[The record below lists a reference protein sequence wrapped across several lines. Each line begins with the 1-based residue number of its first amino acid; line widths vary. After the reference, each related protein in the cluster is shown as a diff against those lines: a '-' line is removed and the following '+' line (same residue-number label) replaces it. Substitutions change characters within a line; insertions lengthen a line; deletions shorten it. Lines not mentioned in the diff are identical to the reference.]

1 LSNIAETKQD
11 KVTDKV
17 TKEFEELL
25 KKSFEDNQI
34 NEGKVIKGTI
44 VSIESDIVLVDV
56 GLKTE
61 GRISLDEFSSIDGN
75 HNLEVGSEV
84 DVYLERIE
92 NALGDA
98 VLSRD
103 RAKKEENWIQLVEDQ
118 KNNVIVEGIIN
129 GKVRGGFTVDIN
141 GTQAFLPGSQVDV
154 RPVKDIRP
162 FMNSPQSFHIL
173 KMDKKR
179 GNIVVSRKSVLS
191 DHHSVDKSEI
201 IEKFSEGQEVDGI
214 VKNIT
219 DYGAF
224 VDLGGVDGLLHVTDI
239 SWKRIN
245 KPSEVINI
253 GDKVNV
259 KIIKI
264 SKEDMRI
271 SLGMK
276 QLMDDPW
283 VDAESKYIVG
293 NKYKGVVTNM
303 ADYGAFV
310 EVEGG
315 LEGLVHVS
323 EMSWVSKIQKPNE
336 YVSIG
341 DEVEIMVLEVDVG
354 KKRLSLGIKQCVDNP
369 WENFAQDNPVG
380 TVLKGK
386 IQNITDFGIF
396 VQVEEGLDGLV
407 HLSDIDWKVPGE
419 IAIQDYTAGQEIE
432 AQILDFEVE
441 KERISLGIK
450 QLVGDPIGNID
461 IKKGS
466 VVTCT
471 VINTLKGG
479 IDVEIG
485 EGFPAFI
492 KRNDLSMDKSEQ
504 DPNRFEIGQKVDAKV
519 INFDKKSRKVSLS
532 IRALQISDEKEAI
545 EQYGSKDSG
554 ASLGDILGEAFDK
567 NVVSSETEKESK
579 KDNEDD

>member
-1 LSNIAETKQD
+1 MSDIVETQHDD
-11 KVTDKV
+11 KVQNSATQ
-17 TKEFEELL
+17 EFAKLLEESL
-25 KKSFEDNQI
+25 EVNQI
-34 NEGKVIKGTI
+34 NEGKIVKGTV
-44 VSIESDIVLVDV
+44 VSIESDLVIVDV

-61 GRISLDEFSSIDGN
+61 GRIALSEFSSQDGSFT
-75 HNLEVGSEV
+75 LEIGDQV

-103 RAKKEENWIQLVEDQ
+103 KAKKEENWVKLEQDQ
-118 KNNVIVEGIIN
+118 KDNAVVEGMIN
-129 GKVRGGFTVDIN
+129 GKVRGGFTVDID

-154 RPVKDIRP
+154 RPIKDIRP
-162 FMNSPQSFHIL
+162 FMNAPQTFHIL

-191 DHHSVDKSEI
+191 DHNSTDKAELLNNL
-201 IEKFSEGQEVDGI
+201 EEGQAIEGI

-245 KPSEVINI
+245 KPSEAINI
-253 GDKVNV
+253 GDKVKV

-264 SKEDMRI
+264 SKEDMKI

-276 QLMDDPW
+276 QLLDDPW
-283 VDAESKYIVG
+283 LDSETNYIVG
-293 NKYKGVVTNM
+293 NKYKGIVTNM

-323 EMSWVSKIQKPNE
+323 EMSWVSKIQKPEN

-341 DEVEIMVLEVDVG
+341 DELEVMVLEIDTN

-369 WENFAQDNPVG
+369 WENFAQKNPIG

-386 IQNITDFGIF
+386 IQNITDFGVF

-407 HLSDIDWKVPGE
+407 HLSDIDWKIPGD
-419 IAIQDYTAGQEIE
+419 IAIKEYSIGQEIE
-432 AQILDFEVE
+432 AQILDFEID

-450 QLVGDPIGNID
+450 QLIDDPIGDID
-461 IKKGS
+461 LKKGS
-466 VVTCT
+466 IVTCT
-471 VINTLKGG
+471 VVNAGKGG
-479 IDVEIG
+479 LDVEIG

-492 KRNDLSMDKSEQ
+492 KRNELSMDKSEQ
-504 DPNRFEIGQKVDAKV
+504 DPSRFELGQKVDAK
-519 INFDKKSRKVSLS
+519 ITSFDKKSRRVTLS
-532 IRALQISDEKEAI
+532 IKSLQISDEKDAI
-545 EQYGSKDSG
+545 KQYGSKDSG

-567 NVVSSETEKESK
+567 NSEIQD
-579 KDNEDD
+579 DNINDENSE

>member
-1 LSNIAETKQD
+1 MSNIAETKQD

-432 AQILDFEVE
+432 AQILDFEIE

-504 DPNRFEIGQKVDAKV
+504 DPNRFEVGQKVDAKV

>member
-1 LSNIAETKQD
+1 MSDIVETQHD
-11 KVTDKV
+11 GKVQNSATQ
-17 TKEFEELL
+17 EFAKLLEESL
-25 KKSFEDNQI
+25 EVNQI
-34 NEGKVIKGTI
+34 NEGKIVKGTV
-44 VSIESDIVLVDV
+44 VSIESDLVIVDV

-61 GRISLDEFSSIDGN
+61 GRIALSEFSSQDGSFT
-75 HNLEVGSEV
+75 LEIGDQV

-103 RAKKEENWIQLVEDQ
+103 KAKKEENWVKLEQDQ
-118 KNNVIVEGIIN
+118 KDNAVVEGMIN
-129 GKVRGGFTVDIN
+129 GKVRGGFTVDID

-154 RPVKDIRP
+154 RPIKDIRP
-162 FMNSPQSFHIL
+162 FMNAPQTFHIL

-191 DHHSVDKSEI
+191 DHNSTDKAELLNNL
-201 IEKFSEGQEVDGI
+201 EEGQAIEGI

-245 KPSEVINI
+245 KPSEAINI
-253 GDKVNV
+253 GDKVKV

-264 SKEDMRI
+264 SKEDMKI

-276 QLMDDPW
+276 QLLDDPW
-283 VDAESKYIVG
+283 LDSETNYIVG
-293 NKYKGVVTNM
+293 NKYKGIVTNM

-323 EMSWVSKIQKPNE
+323 EMSWVSKIQKPEN

-341 DEVEIMVLEVDVG
+341 DELEVMVLEIDTN

-369 WENFAQDNPVG
+369 WENFAQKNPIG

-386 IQNITDFGIF
+386 IQNITDFGVF

-407 HLSDIDWKVPGE
+407 HLSDIDWKIPGD
-419 IAIQDYTAGQEIE
+419 IAIKEYSIGQEIE
-432 AQILDFEVE
+432 AQILDFEID

-450 QLVGDPIGNID
+450 QLIDDPIGDID
-461 IKKGS
+461 LKKGS
-466 VVTCT
+466 IVTCT
-471 VINTLKGG
+471 VVNAGKGG
-479 IDVEIG
+479 LDVEIG

-492 KRNDLSMDKSEQ
+492 KRNELSMDKSEQ
-504 DPNRFEIGQKVDAKV
+504 DPSRFELGQKVDAK
-519 INFDKKSRKVSLS
+519 ITSFDKKSRRVTLS
-532 IRALQISDEKEAI
+532 IKSLQISDEKDAI
-545 EQYGSKDSG
+545 KQYGSKDSG

-567 NVVSSETEKESK
+567 NSEIQD
-579 KDNEDD
+579 DNINDENSE

>member
-1 LSNIAETKQD
+1 MSNITETQQD
-11 KVTDKV
+11 NVAQDSV
-17 TKEFEELL
+17 TKEFAKLLEE
-25 KKSFEDNQI
+25 SFEINQI
-34 NEGKVIKGTI
+34 NEGKIVKGTVI
-44 VSIESDIVLVDV
+44 SIESDLVIVDV

-61 GRISLDEFSSIDGN
+61 GRISLNEFSSNDGA
-75 HNLEVGSEV
+75 HGLEIGDQV

-103 RAKKEENWIQLVEDQ
+103 KAKREENWIKLEEDQ

-162 FMNSPQSFHIL
+162 FMNVPQSFHIL

-191 DHHSVDKSEI
+191 DNNSIDKSELLNNLND
-201 IEKFSEGQEVDGI
+201 GQEIEGI

-253 GDKVNV
+253 GDKVKV
-259 KIIKI
+259 KILKI
-264 SKEDMRI
+264 LKEDMKI

-276 QLMDDPW
+276 QLLDDPW
-283 VDAESKYIVG
+283 LDSESKYIVG

-310 EVEGG
+310 EVDGG

-323 EMSWVSKIQKPNE
+323 EMSWVSKIQKPEN

-341 DEVEIMVLEVDVG
+341 DELEVMVLEIDTT

-369 WENFAQDNPVG
+369 WENFAQNNPIG
-380 TVLKGK
+380 TVLKGN

-407 HLSDIDWKVPGE
+407 HLSDIDWKVPGD
-419 IAIQDYTAGQEIE
+419 IAIKEYNVGQKIE
-432 AQILDFEVE
+432 AKILDFEID

-450 QLVGDPIGNID
+450 QLDDDPIGD
-461 IKKGS
+461 VDLKKGS
-466 VVTCT
+466 VVTCA
-471 VINTLKGG
+471 VINADKGG

-504 DPNRFEIGQKVDAKV
+504 DPSRFEVGQKVDAK
-519 INFDKKSRKVSLS
+519 IMSFDKKSRRVTLS
-532 IRALQISDEKEAI
+532 IKALQISDEKEAI
-545 EQYGSKDSG
+545 KQYGSKDSG

-567 NVVSSETEKESK
+567 NSETQDDGITEDNKE
-579 KDNEDD
+579 

>member
-1 LSNIAETKQD
+1 MSDIVETQHD
-11 KVTDKV
+11 GKVQNSATQ
-17 TKEFEELL
+17 EFAKLLEESL
-25 KKSFEDNQI
+25 EVNQI
-34 NEGKVIKGTI
+34 NEGKIVKGTV
-44 VSIESDIVLVDV
+44 VSIESDLVIVDV

-61 GRISLDEFSSIDGN
+61 GRIALSEFSSQDGSFT
-75 HNLEVGSEV
+75 LEIGDQV

-103 RAKKEENWIQLVEDQ
+103 KAKKEENWVKLEQDQ
-118 KNNVIVEGIIN
+118 KDNAVVEGMIN
-129 GKVRGGFTVDIN
+129 GKVRGGFTVDID

-154 RPVKDIRP
+154 RPIKDIRP
-162 FMNSPQSFHIL
+162 FMNAPQTFHIL

-191 DHHSVDKSEI
+191 DHNSTDKAELLNNL
-201 IEKFSEGQEVDGI
+201 EEGQAIEGI

-245 KPSEVINI
+245 KPSEAINI
-253 GDKVNV
+253 GDKVKV

-264 SKEDMRI
+264 SKEDMKI

-276 QLMDDPW
+276 QLLDDPW
-283 VDAESKYIVG
+283 LDSETNYIVG
-293 NKYKGVVTNM
+293 NKYKGIVTNM

-323 EMSWVSKIQKPNE
+323 EMSWVSKIQKPEN

-341 DEVEIMVLEVDVG
+341 DELEVMVLEIDTN

-369 WENFAQDNPVG
+369 WENFAQKNPIG

-386 IQNITDFGIF
+386 IQNITDFGVF

-407 HLSDIDWKVPGE
+407 HLSDIDWKIPGD
-419 IAIQDYTAGQEIE
+419 IAIKEYSIGQEIE
-432 AQILDFEVE
+432 AQILDFEID

-450 QLVGDPIGNID
+450 QLIDDPIGDID
-461 IKKGS
+461 LKKGS
-466 VVTCT
+466 IVTCS
-471 VINTLKGG
+471 VVNAGKGG
-479 IDVEIG
+479 LDVEIG

-492 KRNDLSMDKSEQ
+492 KRNELSMDKSEQ
-504 DPNRFEIGQKVDAKV
+504 DPSRFELGQKVDAK
-519 INFDKKSRKVSLS
+519 ITSFDKKSRRVTLS
-532 IRALQISDEKEAI
+532 IKSLQISDEKDAI
-545 EQYGSKDSG
+545 KQYGSKDSG

-567 NVVSSETEKESK
+567 NSEIQD
-579 KDNEDD
+579 DNINDENSE

>member
-1 LSNIAETKQD
+1 MSNIMETQQD
-11 KVTDKV
+11 SAAQDSA
-17 TKEFEELL
+17 TKEFAKLLEE
-25 KKSFEDNQI
+25 SFEINQL
-34 NEGKVIKGTI
+34 NEGKIVKGTV
-44 VSIESDIVLVDV
+44 VSIESDLVIVDV

-61 GRISLDEFSSIDGN
+61 GRISLREFSSHDGS
-75 HNLEVGSEV
+75 HNLEIGDQV

-103 RAKKEENWIQLVEDQ
+103 KAKREENWVKLEEDQ
-118 KNNVIVEGIIN
+118 KNNEIVEGIIN
-129 GKVRGGFTVDIN
+129 GKVRGGFTVDID

-162 FMNSPQSFHIL
+162 FMNKPQSFHIL

-191 DHHSVDKSEI
+191 DNSSVDKSEI
-201 IEKFSEGQEVDGI
+201 INNLNEGQDIEGI

-245 KPSEVINI
+245 KPSEAINI
-253 GDKVNV
+253 GDKVKV

-264 SKEDMRI
+264 SKEDMKI

-276 QLMDDPW
+276 QLLEDPW
-283 VDAESKYIVG
+283 IDSESKYIVG
-293 NKYKGVVTNM
+293 NKYKGKVTNM

-310 EVEGG
+310 EVDGG

-323 EMSWVSKIQKPNE
+323 EMSWVSKIQKPEN

-341 DEVEIMVLEVDVG
+341 DEVDVMVLEIDTF

-369 WENFAQDNPVG
+369 WENFAQKNPIG
-380 TVLKGK
+380 TVLKGN

-396 VQVEEGLDGLV
+396 VQVDEGLDGLV
-407 HLSDIDWKVPGE
+407 HLSDIDWKVPGD
-419 IAIQDYTAGQEIE
+419 IAIKDYSVGQEIE
-432 AQILDFEVE
+432 AQILDFEID

-450 QLVGDPIGNID
+450 QLNDDPIGD
-461 IKKGS
+461 VELKKGS

-471 VINTLKGG
+471 VINTDKGG
-479 IDVEIG
+479 VDVEIG
-485 EGFPAFI
+485 DGFPAFI
-492 KRNDLSMDKSEQ
+492 KRNDLSMDKTEQ
-504 DPNRFEIGQKVDAKV
+504 DPSRFEVGQKVDAK
-519 INFDKKSRKVSLS
+519 IMSFDKRSRRVTLS
-532 IRALQISDEKEAI
+532 IKSLQISDEKEAI
-545 EQYGSKDSG
+545 KQYGSKDSG

-567 NVVSSETEKESK
+567 SSEKQDDESVEK
-579 KDNEDD
+579 NEE

>member
-1 LSNIAETKQD
+1 LSNITETQQD
-11 KVTDKV
+11 NVAQDSV
-17 TKEFEELL
+17 TKEFAKLLEE
-25 KKSFEDNQI
+25 SFEINQI
-34 NEGKVIKGTI
+34 NEGKIVKGTVI
-44 VSIESDIVLVDV
+44 SIESDLVIVDV

-61 GRISLDEFSSIDGN
+61 GRISLNEFSSNDGA
-75 HNLEVGSEV
+75 HGLEIGDQV

-103 RAKKEENWIQLVEDQ
+103 KAKREENWIKLEEDQ

-162 FMNSPQSFHIL
+162 FMNVPQSFHIL

-191 DHHSVDKSEI
+191 DNNSIDKSELLNNLND
-201 IEKFSEGQEVDGI
+201 GQEIEGI

-253 GDKVNV
+253 GDKVKV
-259 KIIKI
+259 KILKI
-264 SKEDMRI
+264 LKEDMKI

-276 QLMDDPW
+276 QLLDDPW
-283 VDAESKYIVG
+283 LDSESKYIVG

-310 EVEGG
+310 EVDGG

-323 EMSWVSKIQKPNE
+323 EMSWVSKIQKPEN

-341 DEVEIMVLEVDVG
+341 DELEVMVLEIDTT

-369 WENFAQDNPVG
+369 WENFAQNNPIG
-380 TVLKGK
+380 TVLKGN

-407 HLSDIDWKVPGE
+407 HLSDIDWKVPGD
-419 IAIQDYTAGQEIE
+419 IAIKEYNVGQKIE
-432 AQILDFEVE
+432 AKILDFEID

-450 QLVGDPIGNID
+450 QLDDDPIGD
-461 IKKGS
+461 VDLKKGS
-466 VVTCT
+466 VVTCA
-471 VINTLKGG
+471 VINADKGG

-504 DPNRFEIGQKVDAKV
+504 DPSRFEVGQKVDAK
-519 INFDKKSRKVSLS
+519 IMSFDKKSRRVTLS
-532 IRALQISDEKEAI
+532 IKALQISDEKEAI
-545 EQYGSKDSG
+545 KQYGSKDSG

-567 NVVSSETEKESK
+567 NSETQDDGITEDNKE
-579 KDNEDD
+579 

>member
-1 LSNIAETKQD
+1 MSDIVETQHD
-11 KVTDKV
+11 GKVQNNATQ
-17 TKEFEELL
+17 EFAKLLEESLEVN
-25 KKSFEDNQI
+25 KI
-34 NEGKVIKGTI
+34 NEGKIVKGTV
-44 VSIESDIVLVDV
+44 VSIESDLVIVDV

-61 GRISLDEFSSIDGN
+61 GRIALSEFSSQDGSFT
-75 HNLEVGSEV
+75 LEIGDQV

-103 RAKKEENWIQLVEDQ
+103 KAKREENWVKLEQDQ
-118 KNNVIVEGIIN
+118 KDNVIVEGIIT
-129 GKVRGGFTVDIN
+129 GKVRGGFTVDID

-154 RPVKDIRP
+154 RPIKDIRP
-162 FMNSPQSFHIL
+162 FMNAPQTFHIL

-191 DHHSVDKSEI
+191 DHNSTDKAELLNNL
-201 IEKFSEGQEVDGI
+201 EEGQAIEGI

-245 KPSEVINI
+245 KPSEAINI
-253 GDKVNV
+253 GDKVKV

-264 SKEDMRI
+264 SKEDMKI

-276 QLMDDPW
+276 QLLDDPW
-283 VDAESKYIVG
+283 LDSETKYIVG
-293 NKYKGVVTNM
+293 NKYKGIVTNM

-323 EMSWVSKIQKPNE
+323 EMSWVSKIQKPEN

-341 DEVEIMVLEVDVG
+341 DELEVMVLEIDTN

-369 WENFAQDNPVG
+369 WENFAQKNPIG

-386 IQNITDFGIF
+386 IQNITDFGVF

-407 HLSDIDWKVPGE
+407 HLSDIDWKIPGD
-419 IAIQDYTAGQEIE
+419 IAIKEYSIGQEIE
-432 AQILDFEVE
+432 AQILDFEID

-450 QLVGDPIGNID
+450 QLIDDPIGDID
-461 IKKGS
+461 LKKGS
-466 VVTCT
+466 IVTCT
-471 VINTLKGG
+471 VVNAGKGG
-479 IDVEIG
+479 LDVEIG

-492 KRNDLSMDKSEQ
+492 KRNELSMDKSEQ
-504 DPNRFEIGQKVDAKV
+504 DPSRFELGQKVDAK
-519 INFDKKSRKVSLS
+519 ITSFDKKSRRVTLS
-532 IRALQISDEKEAI
+532 IKSLQISDEKEAI
-545 EQYGSKDSG
+545 KQYGSKDSG

-567 NVVSSETEKESK
+567 NSEI
-579 KDNEDD
+579 KDDNINDENSE

>member
-1 LSNIAETKQD
+1 MSNLTETQQD
-11 KVTDKV
+11 NA
-17 TKEFEELL
+17 TKEFAKLLEE
-25 KKSFEDNQI
+25 SFEVSQI
-34 NEGKVIKGTI
+34 NEGKIVKGTV
-44 VSIESDIVLVDV
+44 VSIESDIVIIDV

-61 GRISLDEFSSIDGN
+61 GRIAINEFVSHGGSHD
-75 HNLEVGSEV
+75 LEVGSEV

-103 RAKKEENWIQLVEDQ
+103 KAKREENWVKLEENQ
-118 KNNVIVEGIIN
+118 KNNVIVEGLIN

-141 GTQAFLPGSQVDV
+141 GTQAFLPGSQVDL
-154 RPVKDIRP
+154 RPIKDIRP
-162 FMNSPQSFHIL
+162 LMNRLQSFHIL

-191 DHHSVDKSEI
+191 NNNSLDKSEI
-201 IEKFSEGQEVDGI
+201 LKNLNEGQDVEGI

-245 KPSEVINI
+245 KPSEAINI
-253 GDKVNV
+253 GDKVKV
-259 KIIKI
+259 KILKI
-264 SKEDMRI
+264 SKDDMKI

-283 VDAESKYIVG
+283 VDSEAKYIIG
-293 NKYKGVVTNM
+293 NKYKGIVTNM

-323 EMSWVSKIQKPNE
+323 EMSWVSKIQKPDQ

-341 DEVEIMVLEVDVG
+341 DEVEVMVLEIDVE

-369 WENFAQDNPVG
+369 WENFAQKNPVG

-419 IAIQDYTAGQEIE
+419 VAIKEYSVDQEIE
-432 AQILDFEVE
+432 AQILDFEID
-441 KERISLGIK
+441 KERISLG
-450 QLVGDPIGNID
+450 
-461 IKKGS
+461 S
-466 VVTCT
+466 VVN
-471 VINTLKGG
+471 VGKGG

-485 EGFPAFI
+485 QGFPAFI
-492 KRNDLSMDKSEQ
+492 KRNELSMDKSEQ
-504 DPNRFEIGQKVDAKV
+504 DPNRFEVGQKVDAKI
-519 INFDKKSRKVSLS
+519 INFDKKTRRVVLS
-532 IRALQISDEKEAI
+532 IKSLQISDEKEAI
-545 EQYGSKDSG
+545 KQYGSKDSG

-567 NVVSSETEKESK
+567 NVVSSEEETKE
-579 KDNEDD
+579 EDK

>member
-1 LSNIAETKQD
+1 MSNLTEIQQD
-11 KVTDKV
+11 NA
-17 TKEFEELL
+17 TKEFAKLLEE
-25 KKSFEDNQI
+25 SFEESQI
-34 NEGKVIKGTI
+34 KEGKIVKGTI
-44 VSIESDIVLVDV
+44 ISIESDIVIIDV

-61 GRISLDEFSSIDGN
+61 GRISINEFSSHDGS
-75 HNLEVGSEV
+75 HNLEVGGEV

-103 RAKKEENWIQLVEDQ
+103 KAKREENWIKLEEDQ

-141 GTQAFLPGSQVDV
+141 GTQAFLPGSQVDL
-154 RPVKDIRP
+154 RPIKDIRP
-162 FMNSPQSFHIL
+162 LMNRPQSFHIL
-173 KMDKKR
+173 KMDRKR

-191 DHHSVDKSEI
+191 DNNLIDKSEI
-201 IEKFSEGQEVDGI
+201 LKDLNEGQEIEGI

-245 KPSEVINI
+245 KPSEAINI
-253 GDKVNV
+253 GDKIKV

-264 SKEDMRI
+264 SKEDMKI

-283 VDAESKYIVG
+283 VDSESKYIIG
-293 NKYKGVVTNM
+293 KKYKGVVTNM

-323 EMSWVSKIQKPNE
+323 EMSWVSKIQKPDQ
-336 YVSIG
+336 YVAIG
-341 DEVEIMVLEVDVG
+341 DEIEVMVLEIDID

-369 WENFAQDNPVG
+369 WENFAQKNPIG

-419 IAIQDYTAGQEIE
+419 VAIKEYSVDQEIE
-432 AQILDFEVE
+432 AQILDFEID

-450 QLVGDPIGNID
+450 QLSGDPIGNID

-466 VVTCT
+466 VVTCL
-471 VINTLKGG
+471 VVNVGKGG

-485 EGFPAFI
+485 QGFPAFI
-492 KRNDLSMDKSEQ
+492 KRNELSMDKSEQ
-504 DPNRFEIGQKVDAKV
+504 DPNRFEVGQKVDARIV
-519 INFDKKSRKVSLS
+519 NFDKKTRRVVLS
-532 IRALQISDEKEAI
+532 IKSLQISDEKEAI
-545 EQYGSKDSG
+545 KQYGSKDSG

-567 NVVSSETEKESK
+567 NTVPSEEEE
-579 KDNEDD
+579 NEEIK

>member
-1 LSNIAETKQD
+1 MSNLTETQQD
-11 KVTDKV
+11 NA
-17 TKEFEELL
+17 TKEFAKLLEE
-25 KKSFEDNQI
+25 SFEVSQI
-34 NEGKVIKGTI
+34 NEGKIVKGTV
-44 VSIESDIVLVDV
+44 VSIESDIVIIDV

-61 GRISLDEFSSIDGN
+61 GRIAINEFVSHDGS

-103 RAKKEENWIQLVEDQ
+103 KAKREENWVKLEENQ
-118 KNNVIVEGIIN
+118 KNNVIVEGLIN

-141 GTQAFLPGSQVDV
+141 GTQAFLPGSQVDI
-154 RPVKDIRP
+154 RPIKDIRP
-162 FMNSPQSFHIL
+162 LMNRLQSFHIL

-191 DHHSVDKSEI
+191 DNNSFDKSEI
-201 IEKFSEGQEVDGI
+201 LKNLNEGQDVEGI

-245 KPSEVINI
+245 KPSEAINI
-253 GDKVNV
+253 GDKVKV
-259 KIIKI
+259 KILKI
-264 SKEDMRI
+264 SKDDMKI

-283 VDAESKYIVG
+283 VDSEAKYIIG

-323 EMSWVSKIQKPNE
+323 EMSWVSKIQKPDQ

-341 DEVEIMVLEVDVG
+341 DEVEVMVLEIDVE

-369 WENFAQDNPVG
+369 WENFAQKNPVG

-419 IAIQDYTAGQEIE
+419 VAIKEYSVDQEIE
-432 AQILDFEVE
+432 AQILDFEID

-450 QLVGDPIGNID
+450 QLVDDPIGD
-461 IKKGS
+461 VDLKKGS
-466 VVTCT
+466 IVTCS
-471 VINTLKGG
+471 VVNVGKGG

-485 EGFPAFI
+485 QGFPAFI
-492 KRNDLSMDKSEQ
+492 KRNELSMDKSEQ
-504 DPNRFEIGQKVDAKV
+504 DPNRFEVGQKVDAKI
-519 INFDKKSRKVSLS
+519 INFDKKTRRVVLS
-532 IRALQISDEKEAI
+532 IKSLQISDEKEAI
-545 EQYGSKDSG
+545 KQYGSKDSG

-567 NVVSSETEKESK
+567 NVVSSEEETKE
-579 KDNEDD
+579 EDK